1 MDERVQKYEQK
12 MTKTLDG
19 FEAELT
25 TIRAGR
31 ANPHILDKITV
42 DYYGSPTPLQQV
54 ANITVPEAR
63 MIQIQP
69 WESSLIKGIEKAILT
84 SDLGLNPSNDGKIVR
99 LVLPE
104 LTEERRKDLTKIVRG
119 EAEQA
124 RVAVRNVRR
133 DANDKVKALLKD
145 KEISEDDDRRSQDD
159 VQKLTDAAIKKIEA
173 ALADKEA
180 ELMQF

>member
-104 LTEERRKDLTKIVRG
+104 LTEERRKDLIKVVRG
-119 EAEQA
+119 EAEQG
-124 RVAVRNVRR
+124 RVSVRNVRR
-133 DANDKVKALLKD
+133 DANDKVKALLKE
-145 KEISEDDDRRSQDD
+145 KETSEDDDRRSQDD
-159 VQKLTDAAIKKIEA
+159 IQKMTDAAIKKIDA

>member
-1 MDERVQKYEQK
+1 MRRSVQNPNQQN
-12 MTKTLDG
+12 THG
-19 FEAELT
+19 SCFSQP
-25 TIRAGR
+25 AGWHCR
-31 ANPHILDKITV
+31 GILRH
-42 DYYGSPTPLQQV
+42 
-54 ANITVPEAR
+54 A
-63 MIQIQP
+63 
-69 WESSLIKGIEKAILT
+69 
-84 SDLGLNPSNDGKIVR
+84 
-99 LVLPE
+99 
-104 LTEERRKDLTKIVRG
+104 EERRKDLTKIVRG

>member
-1 MDERVQKYEQK
+1 MTIWVDADACPNVIKEILYRAAERMQ
-12 MTKTLDG
+12 M
-19 FEAELT
+19 
-25 TIRAGR
+25 
-31 ANPHILDKITV
+31 
-42 DYYGSPTPLQQV
+42 PLVLV
-54 ANITVPEAR
+54 ANQSLRVP
-63 MIQIQP
+63 
-69 WESSLIKGIEKAILT
+69 
-84 SDLGLNPSNDGKIVR
+84 PSRFIRTLRVAAGFDVADNEIVR
-99 LVLPE
+99 QCEAGDLVI
-104 LTEERRKDLTKIVRG
+104 DLTKIVRG